1 MNLFEQ
7 HLRLSDLATLI
18 DQTLYSRFGSNTFWV
33 KAETSDIKNYYD
45 RQYCF
50 LTLVEKD
57 GTTVIAKMDAV
68 IWRQHYHIIKEF
80 STATGV
86 AFDKNIS
93 LLMRVQVGFNAQY
106 GLRLQVLEL
115 DTGFTLGAIELQ
127 RQATLKLLV
136 ENNPGTVSLTDGE
149 YSTYNN
155 KLLLPAVLQ
164 KIALITAPG
173 SDGERDFK
181 HELKQNAFNY
191 HFEIDSYLTQIQGKD
206 ADKAILAQLKLI
218 LSIGK
223 KYDLIAIVRGGG
235 SQLDFSAFDT
245 YDLGLRIAS
254 FPIPII
260 AGIGHERNVS
270 IADLMCFASLK
281 TPTKAASFIIEHNT
295 LFEQQIERLKA
306 RLVYVADGI
315 IKSAKNNVERTAI
328 ALQNATLIYFKDK
341 HNALNQKSLTIKLLD
356 PSNVLARGYAIL
368 QNKQGIIMHADKLKT
383 EDKITATTRDAILHL
398 TTDKVISI
406 KKAPEN

>member
-7 HLRLSDLATLI
+7 HLKLSDLAALI
-18 DQTLYSRFGSNTFWV
+18 DQTLYSKFGPNTFWV
-33 KAETSDIKNYYD
+33 KAETSDIKNYFD

-50 LTLVEKD
+50 LTLVEKE
-57 GTTVIAKMDAV
+57 GNTIIAKMDAV
-68 IWRQHYHIIKEF
+68 IWRQQYHIIKEF
-80 STATGV
+80 SKSTGV
-86 AFDKNIS
+86 SFDKNIS

-115 DTGFTLGAIELQ
+115 DSGFTLGAIELQ
-127 RQATLKLLV
+127 RQATLVQLLAYNP
-136 ENNPGTVSLTDGE
+136 ENIALINGE
-149 YSTYNN
+149 YVTYNN
-155 KLLLPAVLQ
+155 KLLLPKVIQ

-181 HELKQNAFNY
+181 HELNNNAFAY
-191 HFEIDSYLTQIQGKD
+191 HFDVDSYLTQIQGKD
-206 ADKAILAQLKLI
+206 ADKAILGQLNLI

-223 KYDLIAIVRGGG
+223 KYDLVAIVRGGG

-245 YDLGLRIAS
+245 YDLGLKIAS

-270 IADLMCFASLK
+270 IADLMCFSSLK

-295 LFEQQIERLKA
+295 IFEQQIDRLKA

-315 IKSAKNNVERTAI
+315 IQSSKNNIERAAV
-328 ALQNATLIYFKDK
+328 ALKNATIIYFKDK
-341 HNALNQKSLTIKLLD
+341 HSALNQKSLNIKLLD

-368 QNKQGIIMHADKLKT
+368 QNKDGIIMQADKLKKG
-383 EDKITATTRDAILHL
+383 DNITAITKDAVLHL
-398 TTDKVISI
+398 TANEV
-406 KKAPEN
+406 KKTSL

>member
-7 HLRLSDLATLI
+7 HLKLSDLAALI
-18 DQTLYSRFGSNTFWV
+18 DQTLYSKFGPNTFWV
-33 KAETSDIKNYYD
+33 KAETSDIKNYFD

-50 LTLVEKD
+50 LTLVEKE
-57 GTTVIAKMDAV
+57 GNTIIAKMDAV
-68 IWRQHYHIIKEF
+68 IWRQQYHIIKEF
-80 STATGV
+80 SKSTGV
-86 AFDKNIS
+86 SFDKNIS

-115 DTGFTLGAIELQ
+115 DSGFTLGAIELQ
-127 RQATLKLLV
+127 RQATLVQLLAYNP
-136 ENNPGTVSLTDGE
+136 ENIALINGE
-149 YSTYNN
+149 YVTYNN
-155 KLLLPAVLQ
+155 KLRLPKVIQ

-181 HELKQNAFNY
+181 HELNNNAFAY
-191 HFEIDSYLTQIQGKD
+191 HFDVDSYLTQIQGKD
-206 ADKAILAQLKLI
+206 ADKAILGQLNLI

-223 KYDLIAIVRGGG
+223 KYDLVAIVRGGG

-245 YDLGLRIAS
+245 YDLGLKIAS

-270 IADLMCFASLK
+270 IADLMCFSSLK

-295 LFEQQIERLKA
+295 IFEQQIDRLKS
-306 RLVYVADGI
+306 RLVYVAEGI
-315 IKSAKNNVERTAI
+315 IQSSKNNIERAAV
-328 ALQNATLIYFKDK
+328 ALKNATVIYFKDK
-341 HNALNQKSLTIKLLD
+341 HNALNQKSLNIKLLD

-368 QNKQGIIMHADKLKT
+368 QNKDGIIMQADKLIKG
-383 EDKITATTRDAILHL
+383 DNITAITKDAVLHL
-398 TTDKVISI
+398 TANEV
-406 KKAPEN
+406 KKTSP

>member
-7 HLRLSDLATLI
+7 HLKLSDLAALI
-18 DQTLYSRFGSNTFWV
+18 DQTLYSKFGPNTFWV
-33 KAETSDIKNYYD
+33 KAETSDIKNYFD

-50 LTLVEKD
+50 LTLVEKE
-57 GTTVIAKMDAV
+57 GNTIIAKMDAV
-68 IWRQHYHIIKEF
+68 IWRQQYHIIKEF
-80 STATGV
+80 LKSTGV
-86 AFDKNIS
+86 SFDKNIS

-115 DTGFTLGAIELQ
+115 DSGFTLGAIELQ
-127 RQATLKLLV
+127 RQATLVQLLAYNP
-136 ENNPGTVSLTDGE
+136 ENIALINGE
-149 YSTYNN
+149 YVTYNN
-155 KLLLPAVLQ
+155 KLLLPKVIQ

-181 HELKQNAFNY
+181 HELKNNAFGY
-191 HFEIDSYLTQIQGKD
+191 HFEVDSYLTQIQGKD
-206 ADKAILAQLKLI
+206 ADKAILSQLNLI

-223 KYDLIAIVRGGG
+223 KYDLVAIVRGGG

-245 YDLGLRIAS
+245 YDLGLKIAS

-270 IADLMCFASLK
+270 IADLMCFSSLK

-295 LFEQQIERLKA
+295 IFEQQIDRLKA

-315 IKSAKNNVERTAI
+315 IQSSKNNIERAAV
-328 ALQNATLIYFKDK
+328 ALKNAAVIYFKDK

-368 QNKQGIIMHADKLKT
+368 QNKDGIIMQADKLKNG
-383 EDKITATTRDAILHL
+383 DKITATTKDAVLHL
-398 TTDKVISI
+398 TANEV
-406 KKAPEN
+406 KKTSP

>member
-7 HLRLSDLATLI
+7 HLRLSDLAALI
-18 DQTLYSRFGSNTFWV
+18 DQTLYSKFGPNTFWV
-33 KAETSDIKNYYD
+33 KAETSDIKNYFD

-50 LTLVEKD
+50 LTLIEKD
-57 GTTVIAKMDAV
+57 GNTTIAKMDAV
-68 IWRQHYHIIKEF
+68 IWRQQYHIIREF
-80 STATGV
+80 SKATGIS
-86 AFDKNIS
+86 FDKNIS

-106 GLRLQVLEL
+106 GLRLQILEL

-127 RQATLKLLV
+127 RQATLMKLV
-136 ENNPGTVSLTDGE
+136 EKNPIHISLVNGE
-149 YSTYNN
+149 YITFNS
-155 KLLLPAVLQ
+155 KLNLPLVIQ

-181 HELKQNAFNY
+181 HELNNNAFSY
-191 HFEIDSYLTQIQGKD
+191 RFEVDSYLTQIQGKD
-206 ADKAILAQLKLI
+206 ADKAILGQLDLI
-218 LSIGK
+218 LNIGK
-223 KYDLIAIVRGGG
+223 KYDIIAIVRGGG

-245 YDLGLRIAS
+245 YELGLKIAT
-254 FPIPII
+254 FPIPIV

-270 IADLMCFASLK
+270 IADLMCFSSLK

-295 LFEQQIERLKA
+295 IFEQQIERLKS

-315 IKSAKNNVERTAI
+315 IQSSKNNIERTAV
-328 ALQNATLIYFKDK
+328 ALKNAANIFFKDK

-368 QNKQGIIMHADKLKT
+368 QNKKGIIMQANQLKQG
-383 EDKITATTRDAILHL
+383 DKITATTKDAVVHL
-398 TTDKVISI
+398 ITEDIEI
-406 KKAPEN
+406 KKAPKN

>member
-7 HLRLSDLATLI
+7 HLRLSDLAALI
-18 DQTLYSRFGSNTFWV
+18 DQTLYSKFGPNTFWV
-33 KAETSDIKNYYD
+33 KAETSDIKNYFD

-50 LTLVEKD
+50 LSLVEKD
-57 GTTVIAKMDAV
+57 GNTTIAKMDAV
-68 IWRQHYHIIKEF
+68 IWRQQYHIIREF
-80 STATGV
+80 SKVTGIS
-86 AFDKNIS
+86 FDKNIS
-93 LLMRVQVGFNAQY
+93 ILMRVQVGFNAQY
-106 GLRLQVLEL
+106 GLRLQILEL
-115 DTGFTLGAIELQ
+115 DSGFTLGAIELQ
-127 RQATLKLLV
+127 RQATLMKLIEKNPTNIALV
-136 ENNPGTVSLTDGE
+136 NGDYITFNSKLSLP
-149 YSTYNN
+149 
-155 KLLLPAVLQ
+155 LVLQ

-181 HELKQNAFNY
+181 HELKHNAFGY

-206 ADKAILAQLKLI
+206 ADKAILGQLDLI
-218 LSIGK
+218 VNIGK

-245 YDLGLRIAS
+245 YDLGLKIAT

-270 IADLMCFASLK
+270 IADLMCFSSLK
-281 TPTKAASFIIEHNT
+281 TPTKAASFIIEYNT
-295 LFEQQIERLKA
+295 IFEQQIERLKA

-315 IKSAKNNVERTAI
+315 IQSSKNNMERTAV
-328 ALQNATLIYFKDK
+328 ALKNATIIFFKDK

-368 QNKQGIIMHADKLKT
+368 QNKNGIIMQAHKLKKG
-383 EDKITATTRDAILHL
+383 DKITATTKDALVSLI
-398 TTDKVISI
+398 TEDVNKI
-406 KKAPEN
+406 KS

>member
-7 HLRLSDLATLI
+7 HLKLSDLAALI
-18 DQTLYSRFGSNTFWV
+18 DQTLYSKFGPNTFWV
-33 KAETSDIKNYYD
+33 KAETSDIKNYFD

-50 LTLVEKD
+50 LTLVEKE
-57 GTTVIAKMDAV
+57 GNTIIAKMDAV
-68 IWRQHYHIIKEF
+68 IWRQQYHIIKEF
-80 STATGV
+80 SKSTGV
-86 AFDKNIS
+86 SFDKNIS

-115 DTGFTLGAIELQ
+115 DSGFTLGAIELQ
-127 RQATLKLLV
+127 RQATLVQLLAYNP
-136 ENNPGTVSLTDGE
+136 ENIALINGE
-149 YSTYNN
+149 YVTYNN
-155 KLLLPAVLQ
+155 KLLLPKVIQ

-181 HELKQNAFNY
+181 HELNNNAFAY
-191 HFEIDSYLTQIQGKD
+191 HFDVDSYLTQIQGKD
-206 ADKAILAQLKLI
+206 ADKAILGQLNLI

-223 KYDLIAIVRGGG
+223 KYDLVAIVRGGG

-245 YDLGLRIAS
+245 YDLGLKIAS

-270 IADLMCFASLK
+270 IADLMCFSSLK

-295 LFEQQIERLKA
+295 IFEQQIDRLKS
-306 RLVYVADGI
+306 RLVYVAEGI
-315 IKSAKNNVERTAI
+315 IQSSKNNIERAAV
-328 ALQNATLIYFKDK
+328 ALKNATVICFKDK

-356 PSNVLARGYAIL
+356 PFNVLARGYAIL
-368 QNKQGIIMHADKLKT
+368 QNKDGIIMQADKLIKG
-383 EDKITATTRDAILHL
+383 DNITAITKDAVLHL
-398 TTDKVISI
+398 TANEV
-406 KKAPEN
+406 KKTSP

>member
-7 HLRLSDLATLI
+7 HLKLSDLAALI
-18 DQTLYSRFGSNTFWV
+18 DQTLYSKFGPNTFWV
-33 KAETSDIKNYYD
+33 KAETSDIKNYFD

-50 LTLVEKD
+50 LTLVEKE
-57 GTTVIAKMDAV
+57 GNTIIAKMDAV
-68 IWRQHYHIIKEF
+68 IWRQQYHIIKEF
-80 STATGV
+80 SKSTGV
-86 AFDKNIS
+86 SFDKNIS

-115 DTGFTLGAIELQ
+115 DSGFTLGAIELQ
-127 RQATLKLLV
+127 RQATLVQLLAYNP
-136 ENNPGTVSLTDGE
+136 ENIALINGE
-149 YSTYNN
+149 YVTYNN
-155 KLLLPAVLQ
+155 KLLLPKVIQ

-181 HELKQNAFNY
+181 HELNNNAFAY
-191 HFEIDSYLTQIQGKD
+191 HFDVDSYLTQIQGKD
-206 ADKAILAQLKLI
+206 ADKAILGQLNLI

-223 KYDLIAIVRGGG
+223 KYDLVAIVRGGG

-245 YDLGLRIAS
+245 YDLGLKIAS

-270 IADLMCFASLK
+270 IADLMCFSSLK

-295 LFEQQIERLKA
+295 IFEQQIDRLKA
-306 RLVYVADGI
+306 RLVYVAESI
-315 IKSAKNNVERTAI
+315 IQSSKNNIERAAV
-328 ALQNATLIYFKDK
+328 ALKNAAVIYFKDK
-341 HNALNQKSLTIKLLD
+341 HSALNQKSLNIKLLD

-368 QNKQGIIMHADKLKT
+368 QNKDGIIMQADKLNKG
-383 EDKITATTRDAILHL
+383 DKITAITKDAVLHL
-398 TTDKVISI
+398 TANEV
-406 KKAPEN
+406 KKTSP

>member
-7 HLRLSDLATLI
+7 HLKLSDLAALI
-18 DQTLYSRFGSNTFWV
+18 DQTLYSKFGPNTFWV
-33 KAETSDIKNYYD
+33 KAETSDIKNYFD

-50 LTLVEKD
+50 LTLVEKE
-57 GTTVIAKMDAV
+57 GNTIIAKMDAV
-68 IWRQHYHIIKEF
+68 IWRQQYHIIKEF
-80 STATGV
+80 SKSTGV
-86 AFDKNIS
+86 SFDKNIS

-115 DTGFTLGAIELQ
+115 DSGFTLGAIELQ
-127 RQATLKLLV
+127 RQATLVQLLAYNP
-136 ENNPGTVSLTDGE
+136 ENIALINGE
-149 YSTYNN
+149 YVTYNN
-155 KLLLPAVLQ
+155 KLLLPKVIQ

-181 HELKQNAFNY
+181 HELNNNAFAY
-191 HFEIDSYLTQIQGKD
+191 HFDVDSYLTQIQGKD
-206 ADKAILAQLKLI
+206 ADKAILGQLNLI

-223 KYDLIAIVRGGG
+223 KYDLVAIVRGGG

-245 YDLGLRIAS
+245 YDLGLKIAS

-270 IADLMCFASLK
+270 IADLMCFSSLK

-295 LFEQQIERLKA
+295 IFEQQIDRLKA
-306 RLVYVADGI
+306 RLVYVAEGI
-315 IKSAKNNVERTAI
+315 IQSSKNNIERAAV
-328 ALQNATLIYFKDK
+328 ALKNATVIYFKDK

-368 QNKQGIIMHADKLKT
+368 QNKDGIIMQADKLIKG
-383 EDKITATTRDAILHL
+383 DNITAITKDAVLHL
-398 TTDKVISI
+398 TANEV
-406 KKAPEN
+406 KKTSP

>member
-7 HLRLSDLATLI
+7 HLKLSDLAALI
-18 DQTLYSRFGSNTFWV
+18 DQTLYSKFGPNTFWV
-33 KAETSDIKNYYD
+33 KAETSDIKNYFD

-50 LTLVEKD
+50 LTLVEKE
-57 GTTVIAKMDAV
+57 GNTIIAKMDAV
-68 IWRQHYHIIKEF
+68 IWRQQYHIIKEF
-80 STATGV
+80 SKSTGV
-86 AFDKNIS
+86 SFDKNIS

-115 DTGFTLGAIELQ
+115 DSGFTLGAIELQ
-127 RQATLKLLV
+127 RQATLVQLLAYNP
-136 ENNPGTVSLTDGE
+136 ENIALINGE
-149 YSTYNN
+149 YVTYNN
-155 KLLLPAVLQ
+155 KLLLPKVIQ

-181 HELKQNAFNY
+181 HELNNNAFAY
-191 HFEIDSYLTQIQGKD
+191 HFDVDSYLTQIQGKD
-206 ADKAILAQLKLI
+206 ADKAILGQLNLI

-223 KYDLIAIVRGGG
+223 KYDLVAIVRGGG

-245 YDLGLRIAS
+245 YDLGLKIAS

-270 IADLMCFASLK
+270 IADLMCFSSLK

-295 LFEQQIERLKA
+295 IFEQQIDRLKA

-315 IKSAKNNVERTAI
+315 IQSSKNNIERAAV
-328 ALQNATLIYFKDK
+328 ALKNATIIYFKDK
-341 HNALNQKSLTIKLLD
+341 HSALNQKSLNIKLLD

-368 QNKQGIIMHADKLKT
+368 QNKDGIIMQADKLKKG
-383 EDKITATTRDAILHL
+383 DNITAITKDAVLHL
-398 TTDKVISI
+398 TANEV
-406 KKAPEN
+406 KKTSP

>member
-7 HLRLSDLATLI
+7 HLRLSDLAALI
-18 DQTLYSRFGSNTFWV
+18 DQTLYSKFGPNTFWV
-33 KAETSDIKNYYD
+33 KAETSDIKNYFD

-57 GTTVIAKMDAV
+57 GSQVIAKMDAV
-68 IWRQHYHIIKEF
+68 IWRQQYHIIREF
-80 STATGV
+80 SKATGIS
-86 AFDKNIS
+86 FDKNIS

-106 GLRLQVLEL
+106 GLRLQILEL
-115 DTGFTLGAIELQ
+115 DSGFTLGGIELQ
-127 RQATLKLLV
+127 RQATLTKLL
-136 ENNPGTVSLTDGE
+136 EKNPKTIALLDGE
-149 YSTYNN
+149 YITYNSR
-155 KLLLPAVLQ
+155 LTLPLVIQ

-181 HELKQNAFNY
+181 HELKNNALGY

-206 ADKAILAQLKLI
+206 ADKAILGQLELMI
-218 LSIGK
+218 AIGK
-223 KYDLIAIVRGGG
+223 KYDLVAIVRGGG

-245 YDLGLRIAS
+245 YDLGLKIAT

-270 IADLMCFASLK
+270 IADLMCFSSLK

-295 LFEQQIERLKA
+295 IFEQQIERLKA

-315 IKSAKNNVERTAI
+315 IQSSKNNIEKSATALKNAV
-328 ALQNATLIYFKDK
+328 QIYFKDK
-341 HNALNQKSLTIKLLD
+341 HNALNQKNITVKLSD
-356 PSNVLARGYAIL
+356 PAHVLARGYAIL
-368 QNKQGIIMHADKLKT
+368 QNQNGIIMDAQLLKKGDKISATTKDAVLNLIT
-383 EDKITATTRDAILHL
+383 ED
-398 TTDKVISI
+398 VI
-406 KKAPEN
+406 KKEAPKN

>member
-7 HLRLSDLATLI
+7 HLRLSDLAALI
-18 DQTLYSRFGSNTFWV
+18 DQTLYHKFGPNTFWV
-33 KAETSDIKNYYD
+33 KAETSDIKNYFD

-57 GTTVIAKMDAV
+57 GTQVIAKMDAV
-68 IWRQHYHIIKEF
+68 IWRQQYHIIKEF
-80 STATGV
+80 SKATGIS
-86 AFDKNIS
+86 FDKNIS

-115 DTGFTLGAIELQ
+115 DSGFTIGAIELQ
-127 RQATLKLLV
+127 RQATLMQLV
-136 ENNPGTVSLTDGE
+136 QKNPSTISLINGE
-149 YSTYNN
+149 YITLNA
-155 KLLLPAVLQ
+155 KHTLPLVVQ

-181 HELKQNAFNY
+181 HELNHNAYGY
-191 HFEIDSYLTQIQGKD
+191 HFEVDSYLTQIQGKD
-206 ADKAILAQLKLI
+206 ADKAILGQLDLI
-218 LSIGK
+218 LDIGK

-235 SQLDFSAFDT
+235 AQLDFSAFDT
-245 YDLGLRIAS
+245 YDVGLKIAT
-254 FPIPII
+254 FPIPIV

-295 LFEQQIERLKA
+295 IFEQQVERLKA
-306 RLVYVADGI
+306 RLVKVTEGI
-315 IKSAKNNVERTAI
+315 MQSSKNNLEKASV
-328 ALQNATLIYFKDK
+328 ALIKATEIFFKDK
-341 HNALNQKSLTIKLLD
+341 HHALQQKSLSIKFLD

-368 QNKQGIIMHADKLKT
+368 QNKQGIIMQANLLSKG
-383 EDKITATTRDAILHL
+383 EKITAITKDAELHL
-398 TTDKVISI
+398 ITEEVKITQLRNS
-406 KKAPEN
+406 

>member
-7 HLRLSDLATLI
+7 HLKLSDLAALI
-18 DQTLYSRFGSNTFWV
+18 DQTLYSKFGPNTFWV
-33 KAETSDIKNYYD
+33 KAETSDIKNYFD

-50 LTLVEKD
+50 LTLVEKE
-57 GTTVIAKMDAV
+57 GNTIIAKMDAV
-68 IWRQHYHIIKEF
+68 IWRQQYHIIKEF
-80 STATGV
+80 SKSTGV
-86 AFDKNIS
+86 SFDKNIS

-115 DTGFTLGAIELQ
+115 DSGFTLGAIELQ
-127 RQATLKLLV
+127 RQATLVQLLAYNP
-136 ENNPGTVSLTDGE
+136 ENIALINGE
-149 YSTYNN
+149 YVTYNN
-155 KLLLPAVLQ
+155 KLLLPKVIQ

-181 HELKQNAFNY
+181 HELNNNAFAY
-191 HFEIDSYLTQIQGKD
+191 HFDVDSYLTLIQGKD
-206 ADKAILAQLKLI
+206 ADKAILGQLNLI

-223 KYDLIAIVRGGG
+223 KYDLVAIVRGGG

-245 YDLGLRIAS
+245 YDLGLKIAS

-270 IADLMCFASLK
+270 IADLMCFSSLK

-295 LFEQQIERLKA
+295 IFEQQIDRLKS
-306 RLVYVADGI
+306 RLVYVAEGI
-315 IKSAKNNVERTAI
+315 IQSSKNNIERAAV
-328 ALQNATLIYFKDK
+328 ALKNATFICFKDK

-368 QNKQGIIMHADKLKT
+368 QNKDGIIMQADKLIKG
-383 EDKITATTRDAILHL
+383 DNITAITKDAVLHL
-398 TTDKVISI
+398 TANEV
-406 KKAPEN
+406 KKTSP